1 MDDKFQNRDFTS
13 LKRQIKQEVYAD
25 CNKKQKIFS
34 PARDLMAEG
43 KQRKSPNS
51 TVQPR
56 YFDRSIVFQK
66 RGSLYVGS
74 PRGGF
79 SEDDEI
85 DVTGK
90 KIKQN

>member
-1 MDDKFQNRDFTS
+1 
-13 LKRQIKQEVYAD
+13 
-25 CNKKQKIFS
+25 
-34 PARDLMAEG
+34 MAEG
-43 KQRKSPNS
+43 KHRKSPNS

-56 YFDRSIVFQK
+56 YFDRSMVFQK

>member
-1 MDDKFQNRDFTS
+1 
-13 LKRQIKQEVYAD
+13 
-25 CNKKQKIFS
+25 
-34 PARDLMAEG
+34 MAEG

-56 YFDRSIVFQK
+56 YFDRSMVFQK

-90 KIKQN
+90 IIKQN